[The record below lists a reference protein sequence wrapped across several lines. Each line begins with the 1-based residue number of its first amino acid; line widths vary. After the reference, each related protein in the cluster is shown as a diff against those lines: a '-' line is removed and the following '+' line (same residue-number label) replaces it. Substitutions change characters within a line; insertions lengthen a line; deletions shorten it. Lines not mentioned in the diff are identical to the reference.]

1 MADTIARLIFEANTA
16 QLKKANEELKKL
28 AKESGK
34 AAKAIKDE
42 GTQKKKTNTET
53 KKGTDATGK
62 DTKGK
67 KDNTKETK
75 KATTANEKLAK
86 SFKNAAT
93 ATATLQGPLNGVSGR
108 LSFIA
113 TGLARI
119 GPLGLIASAGFA
131 AFGFALKSALDT
143 FSEFEAQ
150 VLQLEQM
157 LETTGHRVG
166 LTSQELQDLATEVG
180 IATLASAGD
189 IRQAEGILLTFGS
202 IAGDQFKRTTV
213 LAQDLAQVMGIT
225 AASAAKTL
233 GKAIED
239 PVNNL
244 TSLSRAGVIFT
255 ATERDMID
263 GMLLA
268 SDKMAAQDFIIK
280 KLEASLGGAGA
291 GAGKGLAGAFD
302 GLAEQADLLR
312 IAFIQES
319 GFASFIADRTNE
331 ATALLAK
338 ITEKVKTSN
347 IFTGAMSDADLLE
360 LSIKRAEEQMES
372 LLETYGNA
380 AFSNPAFTQAEE
392 QFKRLKAQLQE
403 LQDPQLLQPLFGGQS
418 VADMAGLTTPATEQ
432 PLSGVALL
440 TSGQTPTPAGTGTV
454 LKPQPS
460 APAAEEAPVAFDKLP
475 SILETNNAIMASE
488 LQVLEMQKAN
498 ADSETLLFEQ
508 IIEKRTEHATAVAAL
523 EFQRKLSEV
532 EADDIYREEKIAKLQ
547 EEHAVKMDILSE
559 QNQATEQEELRHKAK
574 LGDIDAKAALA
585 KQKFEKLT
593 GIAQTKQITSTLAQR
608 TAAMAG
614 MGKGM
619 FRISQM
625 AAAADTAVNTYKAVQ
640 LARATYAAN
649 PPLAAAMAGVEL
661 AFGMAQLA
669 KIKAQKFGGGS
680 VSSGGAGGGGGGGAA
695 AAASAPI
702 QAEPMDEV
710 MAAPQPINVTVD
722 GSIDPT
728 GARRIIE
735 AINEATE
742 DGLEINALVGT

>member
-202 IAGDQFKRTTV
+202 IAGEQFKRTTV
-213 LAQDLAQVMGIT
+213 LAQDLAQVMGVT

-280 KLEASLGGAGA
+280 KLEKSLGGAGA

-302 GLAEQADLLR
+302 GLGEQADLLR

-338 ITEKVKTSN
+338 LTEKVKTSN
-347 IFTGAMSDADLLE
+347 IFTGAMSDSDLLE
-360 LSIKRAEEQMES
+360 LSIKRAEEQMDS

-380 AFSNPAFTQAEE
+380 AFSNPAFTQAEA

-403 LQDPQLLQPLFGGQS
+403 LQDPALLKPLFGGQS

-454 LKPQPS
+454 LKPKPS
-460 APAAEEAPVAFDKLP
+460 ASEAEPPPVAFDKLP

-498 ADSETLLFEQ
+498 FELESTLFDD
-508 IIEKRTEHATAVAAL
+508 IIEKRTQHATAVADL
-523 EFQRKLSEV
+523 EQLRKESEV
-532 EADDIYREEKIAKLQ
+532 EANDIYREEKLAKIQ
-547 EEHAVKMDILSE
+547 EEHDVKMEILK
-559 QNQATEQEELRHKAK
+559 QNNEATLREEMNARAK
-574 LGDIDAKAALA
+574 LGDLDAQGQKARL
-585 KQKFEKLT
+585 KFDKLS

-669 KIKAQKFGGGS
+669 KIKSQKFGGGS
-680 VSSGGAGGGGGGGAA
+680 VSAGGAGGGGG
-695 AAASAPI
+695 AASA
-702 QAEPMDEV
+702 ASV
-710 MAAPQPINVTVD
+710 APAQPIEEFVD
-722 GSIDPT
+722 ERGPDRVINLTINDSIDPA
-728 GARRIIE
+728 GARRIVE
-735 AINEATE
+735 ALNEAAE
-742 DGLEINALVGT
+742 DGLEINALVA

>member
-1 MADTIARLIFEANTA
+1 
-16 QLKKANEELKKL
+16 
-28 AKESGK
+28 
-34 AAKAIKDE
+34 
-42 GTQKKKTNTET
+42 
-53 KKGTDATGK
+53 
-62 DTKGK
+62 
-67 KDNTKETK
+67 
-75 KATTANEKLAK
+75 
-86 SFKNAAT
+86 
-93 ATATLQGPLNGVSGR
+93 
-108 LSFIA
+108 
-113 TGLARI
+113 
-119 GPLGLIASAGFA
+119 
-131 AFGFALKSALDT
+131 
-143 FSEFEAQ
+143 
-150 VLQLEQM
+150 
-157 LETTGHRVG
+157 
-166 LTSQELQDLATEVG
+166 
-180 IATLASAGD
+180 
-189 IRQAEGILLTFGS
+189 
-202 IAGDQFKRTTV
+202 
-213 LAQDLAQVMGIT
+213 
-225 AASAAKTL
+225 
-233 GKAIED
+233 
-239 PVNNL
+239 
-244 TSLSRAGVIFT
+244 
-255 ATERDMID
+255 MID

-360 LSIKRAEEQMES
+360 LSIKRAEEQMDS

-418 VADMAGLTTPATEQ
+418 VADMAGLTAPATEQ

-593 GIAQTKQITSTLAQR
+593 GAAQTKQIVSTLAAR
-608 TAAMAG
+608 TAAMAN
-614 MGKGM
+614 MSKGM
-619 FRISQM
+619 FRIAQM
-625 AAAADTAVNTYKAVQ
+625 AAVANTVVNTRSAME
-640 LARATYAAN
+640 LARATYAS
-649 PPLAAAMAGVEL
+649 PLGEIMAGVEL
-661 AFGMAQLA
+661 VAGMANLA
-669 KIKAQKFGGGS
+669 AIKSQKFGGGGS
-680 VSSGGAGGGGGGGAA
+680 VSGGAGGGGGGGAA
-695 AAASAPI
+695 AAASAPVQLTADDVI
-702 QAEPMDEV
+702 APP
-710 MAAPQPINVTVD
+710 PQPINVTVD

-742 DGLEINALVGT
+742 DGLEITALVGT